1 MPLHDTE
8 GPVDNDDYTAP
19 AAELDPHY
27 ARCTTAYGVLQFGN
41 NTRFSHN
48 EDLLNGN
55 DDTDNN
61 NNIDDDK

>member
-1 MPLHDTE
+1 MDPNAEGLVNHD
-8 GPVDNDDYTAP
+8 DQTAP
-19 AAELDPHY
+19 AAELNSHY
-27 ARCTTAYGVLQFGN
+27 ARCTTVCGMLQLGN

-61 NNIDDDK
+61 NNIDDYK